1 MQGGTRN
8 TQESEGGNNLPKD
21 MAIITVE
28 TNLGTI
34 RIL

>member
-1 MQGGTRN
+1 MEGGTRN
-8 TQESEGGNNLPKD
+8 TQESEGGDNLPTD
-21 MAIITVE
+21 MALITVE